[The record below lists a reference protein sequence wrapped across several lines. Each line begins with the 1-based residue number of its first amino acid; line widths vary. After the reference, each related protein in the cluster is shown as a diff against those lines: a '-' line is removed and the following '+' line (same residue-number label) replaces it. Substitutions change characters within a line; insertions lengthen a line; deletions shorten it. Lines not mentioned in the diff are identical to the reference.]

1 MLVQIRTDRNIEDHD
16 DLEQRVTEKVQRE
29 LKRYAERLTRV
40 EVYIAD
46 ENSAAK
52 SGAKDKRCTVEARAA
67 GLQPLAATHQAETVD
82 AAVAGALASVRRAL
96 SHAAGQRGD
105 R

>member
-1 MLVQIRTDRNIEDHD
+1 MLVQIRTDRHIEGYD
-16 DLEQRVTEKVQRE
+16 DLEDRVTEKVQKE
-29 LKRYAERLTRV
+29 LKRYADRLTRV
-40 EVYIAD
+40 EVYIGD
-46 ENSAAK
+46 ENSAVK

-67 GLQPLAATHQAETVD
+67 GLQPLAATHQAESVE

-96 SHAAGQRGD
+96 SHATGKRGE